1 MQEGMFELETYLILC
16 ITLNAEY
23 LNAHFLL
30 TLLHMQH
37 MTMFYEIDKNH
48 SYILQS

>member
-1 MQEGMFELETYLILC
+1 MQEGMFELETYLILW
-16 ITLNAEY
+16 ITLYAEY
-23 LNAHFLL
+23 LNVNSLL
-30 TLLHMQH
+30 TLLLLQH